1 MTHPISITLPS
12 DREIRIERAFDA
24 PAVLVF
30 RAWNEPALFRR
41 WMVGPPG
48 WTMKVCEIEARV
60 GAEYRVV
67 WGDAEGASFTISGV
81 FIEVEAPQRWVTT
94 ERFEGFEGESV
105 NSVELIEADGRT
117 NVIQIMAYP
126 TKEARDAALQSGM
139 AEGCEACYA
148 NLDLLFAEGAIQ
160 RAG

>member
-1 MTHPISITLPS
+1 
-12 DREIRIERAFDA
+12 
-24 PAVLVF
+24 
-30 RAWNEPALFRR
+30 
-41 WMVGPPG
+41 
-48 WTMKVCEIEARV
+48 MKVCEIEARV

-81 FIEVEAPQRWVTT
+81 FKEVAAPHRWVTT

-117 NVIQIMAYP
+117 NVIQILAYP